1 MKTRLSRMPVKI
13 KGTLRAKHAPLSLK
27 YALWGM
33 LSGTLSIMAIF
44 AVTRLA
50 GYPLLIGSFGASAVL
65 LFGAAES
72 PLAQP
77 RNVVGGHVVSA
88 AAAVTIVFLGGSN
101 SIGIALAVGVSIL
114 LMYLT
119 RTVHPPGGA
128 TALIGVQSHA
138 APDFVLI
145 PVLSGAAILLAVAL
159 FTNNVV
165 HHRQYPKH
173 WI

>member
-1 MKTRLSRMPVKI
+1 MLT
-13 KGTLRAKHAPLSLK
+13 GTA
-27 YALWGM
+27 
-33 LSGTLSIMAIF
+33 SILAIF
-44 AVTRLA
+44 WVTQMA
-50 GYPLLIGSFGASAVL
+50 GHPLMIGSFGASAVL
-65 LFGAAES
+65 LFGAVES

-77 RNVVGGHVVSA
+77 RNLVGGHLLSSLV
-88 AAAVTIVFLGGSN
+88 AVGTVYLGGSG
-101 SIGIALAVGVSIL
+101 SLAIALAVGVSIC

-128 TALIGVQSHA
+128 TALIGVQGHA
-138 APDFVLI
+138 TPAFVFL
-145 PVLSGAAILLAVAL
+145 PVLSGVFILLAVAL